1 MKVLIP
7 ESTTKYISI
16 FIVWLFHISGLIG
29 IAYGNRELFVAFTP
43 INLFISFYLLF
54 LNQLEFKKK
63 DLISFIIIFLIG
75 MIAEILGV
83 NYGFIFG
90 EYIYLEN
97 LGFKIL
103 GVPFLIGIQWILLT
117 FITGS
122 FSSYLFK
129 KNKIK
134 SIGLSVTLMILLDLL
149 IEPVAPKLGFWI
161 FSNSV
166 APIQNYVGW
175 FIIALLCQIIFQYGI
190 EKKENTFSFHLL
202 IINFLFFGLLNV
214 LAL

>member
-161 FSNSV
+161 FQTQLLLSK
-166 APIQNYVGW
+166 
-175 FIIALLCQIIFQYGI
+175 II
-190 EKKENTFSFHLL
+190 
-202 IINFLFFGLLNV
+202 
-214 LAL
+214 